1 MDGFFNIRPPL
12 CGNLST
18 DNPLCG
24 NLSTDNPVIFVFN
37 EVLEVIGG
45 YKSYVTRMEEKEG
58 KIDYFLVCLPK
69 ILLSILRK

>member
-1 MDGFFNIRPPL
+1 MEICPL
-12 CGNLST
+12 ITHCVEICPRIT
-18 DNPLCG
+18 PL
-24 NLSTDNPVIFVFN
+24 FFN